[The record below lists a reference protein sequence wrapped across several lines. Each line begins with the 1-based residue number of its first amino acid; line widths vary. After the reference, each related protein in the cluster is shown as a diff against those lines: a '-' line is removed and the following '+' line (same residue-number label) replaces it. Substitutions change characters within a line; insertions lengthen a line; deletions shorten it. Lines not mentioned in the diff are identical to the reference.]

1 MDSSGTVILPA
12 GYDGFIADYAWVDS
26 TDNVVHWVHGDQE
39 SVSPTGAQVYV
50 AGTSDFAQVLPE
62 TAAVE
67 GLKSLNVIWNGS
79 PIPPPGEVTIAP
91 FGIGLIFNRADAG
104 STVLITYRL
113 RTRDQNHSKRAL
125 YMMEDQ
131 VIGEDICSP
140 DPADPSYRY
149 ASVQLAWAGLEPH
162 LTTRYLGIQGTFS
175 VVAVDLVSGSGYW
188 EGSGIEPIDVD
199 AATTGLIRLHVP
211 ARAVGH
217 RFRFFY
223 TTDDQACIQVYKAPA
238 KFLEVSTV
246 HTANQ
251 PVSSQLEYRSY
262 VADRPGTTPR
272 MLWFKPNNI
281 GSTVAVDYVINW
293 HGRPQLVVG
302 ELHTLAP
309 SSDGTSALCALF
321 DPNVTEVRAVR
332 GVSVKVRVWW
342 RRPSGKLTHFDLDS
356 ILPPLGAV

>member
-1 MDSSGTVILPA
+1 MTLVELLVAMVILLVGVWTVARGFPILMRNVTSEQERTQAARLAEQRLEVLKQNPAALPVSIRPPAAIASQVDLDSAPRDPDSTNNPPNSRDDFIVVEGERARVPAPDVGSNYSVLVLSQGLVDEAPDAVKVWRVERLQRMTQPPTGNHAPPGYFYMDSSGTVILPA

-131 VIGEDICSP
+131 VIG
-140 DPADPSYRY
+140 
-149 ASVQLAWAGLEPH
+149 
-162 LTTRYLGIQGTFS
+162 
-175 VVAVDLVSGSGYW
+175 
-188 EGSGIEPIDVD
+188 
-199 AATTGLIRLHVP
+199 
-211 ARAVGH
+211 
-217 RFRFFY
+217 
-223 TTDDQACIQVYKAPA
+223 
-238 KFLEVSTV
+238 
-246 HTANQ
+246 
-251 PVSSQLEYRSY
+251 
-262 VADRPGTTPR
+262 
-272 MLWFKPNNI
+272 
-281 GSTVAVDYVINW
+281 
-293 HGRPQLVVG
+293 
-302 ELHTLAP
+302 
-309 SSDGTSALCALF
+309 
-321 DPNVTEVRAVR
+321 
-332 GVSVKVRVWW
+332 
-342 RRPSGKLTHFDLDS
+342 
-356 ILPPLGAV
+356 